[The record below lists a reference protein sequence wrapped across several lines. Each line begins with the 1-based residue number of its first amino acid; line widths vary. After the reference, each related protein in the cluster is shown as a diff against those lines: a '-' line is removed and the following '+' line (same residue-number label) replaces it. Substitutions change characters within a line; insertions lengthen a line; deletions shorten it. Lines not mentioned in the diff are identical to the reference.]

1 MNLIDC
7 SYFYVGPLQVMNA
20 RAIDDLDN
28 NAADV
33 QECINGYIEWYQDE
47 FLLKM
52 VGKGVASVV
61 TDYLSKCE
69 ADDIR
74 RWLQSSSAFSSV

>member
-28 NAADV
+28 NSADV
-33 QECINGYIEWYQDE
+33 Q
-47 FLLKM
+47 
-52 VGKGVASVV
+52 
-61 TDYLSKCE
+61 
-69 ADDIR
+69 
-74 RWLQSSSAFSSV
+74 